1 MSATVAR
8 PSWRPVAVVLLVT
21 VVSAA
26 VAVYAFGA
34 GLGWW
39 GGSSCALAAC
49 GAEDIG
55 WAWLVAGIVMGFVT
69 GLFALLTVQAI
80 RDSGRTEPVT
90 D

>member
-1 MSATVAR
+1 M
-8 PSWRPVAVVLLVT
+8 VVLLVT
-21 VVSAA
+21 AGSAV
-26 VAVYAFGA
+26 VAVYAVGA

-69 GLFALLTVQAI
+69 GLFGLLTVQTI
-80 RDSGRTEPVT
+80 RDSGNP
-90 D
+90 DD